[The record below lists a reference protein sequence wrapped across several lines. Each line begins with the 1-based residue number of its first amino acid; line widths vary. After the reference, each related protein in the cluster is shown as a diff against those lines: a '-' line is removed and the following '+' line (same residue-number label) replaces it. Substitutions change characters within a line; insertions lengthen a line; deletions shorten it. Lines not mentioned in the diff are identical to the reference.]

1 MFHNR
6 TSIINTALM
15 RIGAQGVTAGFQDS
29 ASAQTAN
36 AAYDRVVSHCL
47 GLHPWSFALR
57 YADLAPGVVTQET
70 TPGDSNWL
78 PQQSVNE
85 TAVAIRKARRL
96 ANDWRAPKADS
107 GDGLYRYAYP
117 LPSACLRV
125 VDARCGARR
134 ISDWTIVD
142 GALFCNAAPVRLTF
156 VSAEASA
163 FPDAVADVIA
173 WRLAF
178 EIAPYAEQ
186 GGGNA
191 QAYLEMFE
199 RALDKARTLN
209 DLELR
214 PGRVL
219 TSPFLQE
226 RRVD

>member
-1 MFHNR
+1 MLHNR

-57 YADLAPGVVTQET
+57 YADLAP
-70 TPGDSNWL
+70 
-78 PQQSVNE
+78 
-85 TAVAIRKARRL
+85 
-96 ANDWRAPKADS
+96 KADS

-117 LPSACLRV
+117 LPAACLRV

-134 ISDWTIVD
+134 ISDWTIAD
-142 GALFCNAAPVRLTF
+142 GALFCDAAPVRLTF
-156 VSAEASA
+156 VSVEASA

-186 GGGNA
+186 GGSNA
-191 QAYLEMFE
+191 QAYLELFE

-214 PGRVL
+214 PRRVL